1 MKKVIVAFV
10 VFFSIGYAVAQGGTL
25 CDIITV
31 IKDGKVTNCVV
42 CGAVVSCS

>member
-1 MKKVIVAFV
+1 MKKVIVAFA
-10 VFFSIGYAVAQGGTL
+10 VFFSIGYAVAQVGL

>member
-1 MKKVIVAFV
+1 MKKVIAAFAI
-10 VFFSIGYAVAQGGTL
+10 FFSIGYAVAQGNL

-31 IKDGKVTNCVV
+31 IKDGKVTNCVI